1 MVSGINSRAP
11 CWVFPIAQMVKNLPS
26 MQETRVQ
33 SLVQEDPLEKGM
45 QSTPV
50 SFPGESYGQ
59 RSLGGYNPWGRKELD
74 TTERL
79 NTHMLGLV
87 LRNVESGSDD
97 CSERSGKQ
105 YLALDTG
112 E

>member
-1 MVSGINSRAP
+1 MLGLPYSSNGKESAFNAGDQSSIPGSGRSSGKGTAIHSS
-11 CWVFPIAQMVKNLPS
+11 ILPWRIVWTEKPGRLQS
-26 MQETRVQ
+26 MGSQ
-33 SLVQEDPLEKGM
+33 
-45 QSTPV
+45 
-50 SFPGESYGQ
+50 
-59 RSLGGYNPWGRKELD
+59 ELD

-87 LRNVESGSDD
+87 LRNVKSGSND